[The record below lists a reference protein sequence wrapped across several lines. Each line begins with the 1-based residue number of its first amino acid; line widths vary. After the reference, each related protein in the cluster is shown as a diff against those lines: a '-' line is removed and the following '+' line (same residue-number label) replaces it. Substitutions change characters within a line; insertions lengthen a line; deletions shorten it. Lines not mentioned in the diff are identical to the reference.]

1 MSIKED
7 AKINTKYFMSSD
19 GGLII
24 NIEKIDLIQLVVYNK
39 DIYSKTA
46 TASVNGEEYD
56 VVNSNIDL
64 ERAVFKVNINGIE
77 TPVTLKY
84 DDGIMLI
91 NLLSSDSGGHI
102 FYNAYKSVNDGNT
115 YILNASNQT
124 LSNTY
129 GYIQVIDSDDLNKH
143 INETLYTKSDSSYIK
158 ADEPIDTTNPTQY
171 YYQQNIDISTDS
183 DKEYVNVFQYPTL
196 LSNQFVMSLDNI
208 EWLDED
214 NISPYN
220 NRIVVQD

>member
-1 MSIKED
+1 MAIKED

-24 NIEKIDLIQLVVYNK
+24 NIEKIDLIQLTVYTK
-39 DIYSKTA
+39 DTNSKTA
-46 TASVNGEEYD
+46 TATVNGDEYD
-56 VVNSNIDL
+56 VVNSNIDI

-102 FYNAYKSVNDGNT
+102 FYNAYTSVNDGNT
-115 YILNASNQT
+115 YILNTDDKT

-129 GYIQVIDSDDLNKH
+129 GYVKITSPDDVDNHK
-143 INETLYTKSDSSYIK
+143 NETLYIKQDSEYI
-158 ADEPIDTTNPTQY
+158 ETTNITSSNEY
-171 YYQQNIDISTDS
+171 YYRQNIDISTS
-183 DKEYVNVFQYPTL
+183 DNKEYVNVFQYPTL
-196 LSNQFVMSLDNI
+196 LSNQFIMSLDNI
-208 EWLDED
+208 DWLDED